1 MNYEYDMHIPE
12 SVSNTETKKK
22 KLEGNT
28 EGIDAWLLYT
38 DLKIII
44 IMITS
49 ESIHICSIII
59 IVW

>member
-44 IMITS
+44 IMITF
-49 ESIHICSIII
+49 ESIL
-59 IVW
+59 